1 MVAWMRSEERT
12 GVDSMHEF
20 GQRAPSQR
28 SYIAAL
34 HRIDHM
40 DRGDA
45 VAWLQVDHD
54 RSRVN

>member
-1 MVAWMRSEERT
+1 MRSEERT